1 MTASLRPW
9 HADDAFVLSAVMLE
23 ASDLHAQVGGTD
35 LSTPLLA
42 KRFIDEALRSDEGA
56 KHWAIVRD
64 TEVIGNVSLSAIEYR
79 HGTCWASY
87 WMAPSA
93 RGRGLAA
100 RALAGAAQWA
110 FDHDLHRVELGHRL
124 NNPASCAVARRAG
137 FPAEGV
143 EREKLRY
150 GDQRFDVELHAR
162 LRSDPEPEIAALAR
176 SDAP

>member
-1 MTASLRPW
+1 MRAALRPW
-9 HADDAFVLSAVMLE
+9 HADDAFVLSAVMLQ
-23 ASDLHAQVGGTD
+23 ASDLHVQVGESD

-42 KRFIDEALRSDEGA
+42 KRFIDEALRSDERA
-56 KHWAIVRD
+56 RHWAIVWEE
-64 TEVIGNVSLSAIEYR
+64 EVVGNVSLSAIERR

-87 WMAPSA
+87 WTVPRA

-110 FDHDLHRVELGHRL
+110 FERDLYRVELGHRT

-137 FPAEGV
+137 FPVEGL

-150 GDQRFDVELHAR
+150 GEERFDVELHAR
-162 LRSDPEPEIAALAR
+162 LRTDPTPPIAALALLEN
-176 SDAP
+176 P